1 MVDAATLTPDGV
13 MMLFAAGLS
22 TRQIADDPRCE
33 YGLRRVQQ
41 LVAPLRP
48 EPPPVPDAVS
58 MDELVANARAGH
70 GPNYGTP
77 MLLGALR
84 SAYPGWAFP
93 EREVEDALRR
103 LFAQEFELRRHTVCP
118 LLPRRLAAVVVSR
131 LEHCAAHSRACA
143 TSCLERPKD
152 SPVSPRPC
160 AWSPSPSLSWPW
172 PAGSAP

>member
-1 MVDAATLTPDGV
+1 MDVTPVSRPYSAVLARRLGLATTMVDAATLTPDGV

-93 EREVEDALRR
+93 EREVEDSLRR
-103 LFAQEFELRRHTVCP
+103 LFPQEFELRRHAQFARCCSGG
-118 LLPRRLAAVVVSR
+118 SR
-131 LEHCAAHSRACA
+131 
-143 TSCLERPKD
+143 P
-152 SPVSPRPC
+152 
-160 AWSPSPSLSWPW
+160 WS
-172 PAGSAP
+172 